1 MSFRL
6 TSWLSRGRC
15 GSSAPFSAAPA
26 LLIAA
31 AVLCVVLGGNSRGHL
46 RPPDPCAAVHEKQRC
61 AVVGFGGLCGEAGG
75 GKFGDC
81 LGEIRLARGWFVG
94 AERGKANGWECAAC
108 HFKCP
113 FWLGVSVMGGVA
125 HRPVWRG

>member
-26 LLIAA
+26 LLIVA
-31 AVLCVVLGGNSRGHL
+31 AVLCVVLGGNTRGHL

-61 AVVGFGGLCGEAGG
+61 AVVGFGGLCGAADCYKVGN
-75 GKFGDC
+75 C
-81 LGEIRLARGWFVG
+81 LGRIRLARGGFVG

-108 HFKCP
+108 HF
-113 FWLGVSVMGGVA
+113 
-125 HRPVWRG
+125 RGSFLVRC